1 MKTVK
6 IFLLVLA
13 VLMGFISCEDSNA
26 IDSENNSQKSAALRT
41 VLNELKL
48 TNNIAGRSAARDSIS
63 NSFCFEFIYPVT
75 LTYSNNTEITIAT
88 FTGLI
93 DVLTSETPNL
103 YLSGIVFPF
112 QVIENTLQNVTN
124 TNTIIINNEAEFL
137 TLIQNCNFNTLN
149 DDLLQPLCFDFVF
162 PIGFSAN
169 NATANTFAVNDL
181 QELHNYLRLQLTNSS
196 GYLQQMVFPISV
208 ISNNQTVV
216 VNNLYELYQMINS
229 CDNPCIC
236 TQEYA
241 PVCVQVRTDSIATY
255 PNLCY
260 AICDGYTQNDIVS
273 CNPAPCEISNLVST
287 VGSCNPSGTTFQLT
301 INFTTSLPGATQF
314 DVHNQ
319 MGVLVGTYNLSELPL
334 TLDYVTSTAG
344 SDGLSV
350 NLVGVKNCTLSTT
363 WFPPNCG
370 CVCPTNFAP
379 VCVQTANGIVVQYG
393 NSCLAECAGYTA
405 NNFVNCNP
413 STSNFSTQLGTCFQI
428 AFPVTVLYNGQTAIV
443 NSNGEL
449 LQYWNG
455 TDAIPNLVYPI
466 TVTFINPA
474 ATFVF
479 ASQAD
484 FQTQISSHCN

>member
-6 IFLLVLA
+6 IFLLLLVTSI
-13 VLMGFISCEDSNA
+13 VFTSCEDSKA
-26 IDSENNSQKSAALRT
+26 IDSQNNSQKSIALRT

-48 TNNIAGRSAARDSIS
+48 TNHIAGRLAARDSIS
-63 NSFCFEFIYPVT
+63 NHFCFEFVYPVT
-75 LTYSNNTEITIAT
+75 FTYSNNTEITIAT
-88 FTGLI
+88 FSGLI
-93 DVLTSETPNL
+93 DVLTSETHTL
-103 YLSGIVFPF
+103 YLAGIVFPF
-112 QVIENTLQNVTN
+112 QVIENTSQNG
-124 TNTIIINNEAEFL
+124 TNTITINNEAEFL
-137 TLIQNCNFNTLN
+137 TLIHNCNYNTLN

-169 NATANTFAVNDL
+169 TDTANTFVVHNL
-181 QELHNYLRLQLTNSS
+181 QELHNYLSLQSSNPS

-216 VNNLYELYQMINS
+216 VHNLYELYQMINS
-229 CDNPCIC
+229 CNNPCNC

-241 PVCVQVRTDSIATY
+241 PVCVQVRTDSIATF

-260 AICDGYTQNDIVS
+260 AMCAGYTQNDIVS
-273 CNPAPCEISNLVST
+273 CNPAPCEISNLAST

-301 INFTTSLPGATQF
+301 INFTTSLPGTTQF
-314 DVHNQ
+314 EVHNHS
-319 MGVLVGTYNLSELPL
+319 GVLVGTYHLSALPL

-344 SDGLSV
+344 SDSLSV
-350 NLVGVKNCTLSTT
+350 NLVGVANCSASTT
-363 WFPPNCG
+363 WIPPNCG
-370 CVCPTNFAP
+370 CVCPTNLAP
-379 VCVQTANGIVVQYG
+379 VCVQTANGIVQYN

-428 AFPVTVLYNGQTAIV
+428 AFPVTVQYNGHNAIV

-455 TDAIPNLVYPI
+455 TDAVPNLVYPI

-479 ASQAD
+479 ASQVD

>member
-13 VLMGFISCEDSNA
+13 ASMGFISCEDSNA

-48 TNNIAGRSAARDSIS
+48 ANNIAGRSAARDSIS
-63 NSFCFEFIYPVT
+63 NSFCFEFVYPVT
-75 LTYSNNTEITIAT
+75 LTYSNNTEITIAS

-112 QVIENTLQNVTN
+112 QVIENTSQNG
-124 TNTIIINNEAEFL
+124 TNTITINNEAEFL

-162 PIGFSAN
+162 PIGFSTN
-169 NATANTFAVNDL
+169 NATANTFVVNNL
-181 QELHNYLRLQLTNSS
+181 QELHNYLGLQSTNPS

-229 CDNPCIC
+229 CDNPCVC

-260 AICDGYTQNDIVS
+260 AICAGYTQNDIVS

-314 DVHNQ
+314 DVRNQ
-319 MGVLVGTYNLSELPL
+319 MGVLVGTYNLSALPL
-334 TLDYVTSTAG
+334 TLDYVTSDAG
-344 SDGLSV
+344 SDSLYI
-350 NLVGVKNCTLSTT
+350 NLVGVTNCSASTT

-370 CVCPTNFAP
+370 CVCPTNLAP
-379 VCVQTANGIVVQYG
+379 VCVQTANGIVQYN

-428 AFPVTVLYNGQTAIV
+428 AFPVTVQYNGQTAIV